1 MLTKFFS
8 LADFADAVGETVESL
23 QAKRSAGTFFA
34 PDTVYNRQPYWF
46 RETVDKY
53 LAMKTEAIHH
63 AFGGA
68 GSSTQSDSVDTLG
81 MRW

>member
-8 LADFADAVGETVESL
+8 LADFAEAVGETVETL
-23 QAKRSAGTFFA
+23 QAKRRAGTFFA
-34 PDTVYNRQPYWF
+34 PDTVFNRQPYWF
-46 RETVDKY
+46 RETVDQY

-68 GSSTQSDSVDTLG
+68 GNPNPTGSVNTLG

>member
-8 LADFADAVGETVESL
+8 LADFAKAVGETVESL

-34 PDTVYNRQPYWF
+34 PDTVFNRQPYWL
-46 RETVDKY
+46 RQTVDQY
-53 LAMKTEAIHH
+53 LALKTDAIRE
-63 AFGGA
+63 AFGHG
-68 GSSTQSDSVDTLG
+68 GTPHSSDSGDSLG